1 MSPSFSWGS
10 VSVSYVV
17 LDLHGTA
24 VSNNDS
30 SDDRKLLFLSWINAQ
45 FFSEMKHTIDR
56 PFPPTHS
63 IWPEHMISSKRAQ
76 LWLAGK
82 HMWNDPC
89 KHFWGLWRF
98 FGELSWLCQMWLLL
112 SKHDGNGFFC
122 QKSGIKV
129 AFDSEEWL
137 WNFAESLCHK

>member
-30 SDDRKLLFLSWINAQ
+30 SDDRKLLFLSRINVQ

-76 LWLAGK
+76 LWLA
-82 HMWNDPC
+82 C
-89 KHFWGLWRF
+89 KHNVKWSVQTFLRTLALFRWTQLA
-98 FGELSWLCQMWLLL
+98 LSNVTFAVQTWWKWVLL
-112 SKHDGNGFFC
+112 SEVWN
-122 QKSGIKV
+122 KSC
-129 AFDSEEWL
+129 FWL
-137 WNFAESLCHK
+137 RGMVVKLCGKFVS

>member
-30 SDDRKLLFLSWINAQ
+30 SDDRKLLFLSWIDVQ

-76 LWLAGK
+76 LWLACK

-98 FGELSWLCQMWLLL
+98 FRWTRLALSNVTFAVQTWWKWVLL
-112 SKHDGNGFFC
+112 SEVWN
-122 QKSGIKV
+122 KSC
-129 AFDSEEWL
+129 FWL
-137 WNFAESLCHK
+137 RGMVVKLCGKFVS